1 MTRAIVF
8 LMSSMHICNADKAL
22 TNKPM
27 SSIFSS
33 DNKEATQTGIY
44 AVLTMAACVPLYFG
58 IDTYLNTIGAAHDE
72 ALAVAAT
79 SVLLGC
85 IYIGRHL
92 ATIWSARQR
101 EIPKN
106 VLNGLAIAIAVCF
119 VWLFIHADLE
129 LHDFPGLNLLLYWVP
144 FLTIGLS
151 IGALIKLFRMS
162 TKKELEAAKTQA
174 AQSQSELHLLQSQLS
189 PHFLF
194 NTLNNMYGLSIT
206 QHEKIPSL
214 ILKLSDLL
222 RYSVYEANETYVPLK
237 DELAYIHNYID
248 FEQLRIGDRLE
259 LKTDIE
265 TLSSNDIRIAPMLLI
280 VFIENAFKHSKN
292 TSEPKVF
299 IEIRLKIWGNSILF
313 YLKNS
318 HNRSIAN
325 EQTVEKHSGFGLANV
340 KKRLQLLYPNQHDLA
355 IENEENHY
363 TVNLRL
369 NLR

>member
-1 MTRAIVF
+1 
-8 LMSSMHICNADKAL
+8 
-22 TNKPM
+22 M
-27 SSIFSS
+27 SSIFDIS
-33 DNKEATQTGIY
+33 NKEATQTGIY
-44 AVLTMAACVPLYFG
+44 VVLTAAACVPVFFG
-58 IDTYLNTIGAAHDE
+58 IDAYLNMIGTAHDE
-72 ALAVAAT
+72 AVAVAAT
-79 SVLLGC
+79 LVLFGC
-85 IYIGRHL
+85 IFTGRHL

-101 EIPKN
+101 EIPKD
-106 VLNGLAIAIAVCF
+106 VLNGLAITIAVCF
-119 VWLFIHADLE
+119 VWLFIHADFE
-129 LHDFPGLNLLLYWVP
+129 LDDFRGLNLLLYWTP
-144 FLTIGLS
+144 FLTIGLCM
-151 IGALIKLFRMS
+151 GALVKLFRMS
-162 TKKELEAAKTQA
+162 TRKELEAAKTQA

-206 QHEKIPSL
+206 QHEKIPAL

-265 TLSSNDIRIAPMLLI
+265 NLASKDIRIAPMLLI

-292 TSEPKVF
+292 TSEPTVF
-299 IEIRLKIWGNSILF
+299 IEIRVKVWGNSILF

-318 HNRSIAN
+318 HNRTATN

-340 KKRLQLLYPNQHDLA
+340 KKRLQLLYPNQHDLT

>member
-1 MTRAIVF
+1 
-8 LMSSMHICNADKAL
+8 
-22 TNKPM
+22 M
-27 SSIFSS
+27 SSIFNS
-33 DNKEATQTGIY
+33 DNKEATQIGIY
-44 AVLTMAACVPLYFG
+44 VVLTAAACVPVFFG
-58 IDTYLNTIGAAHDE
+58 IDSYLNMIGAAHDE
-72 ALAVAAT
+72 AIATAAT
-79 SVLLGC
+79 LVLFGC

-119 VWLFIHADLE
+119 VSLFIHADFQFQG
-129 LHDFPGLNLLLYWVP
+129 FPGINLLLYWIP
-144 FLTIGLS
+144 FLAIGLCA
-151 IGALIKLFRMS
+151 GALIKLFRMS

-174 AQSQSELHLLQSQLS
+174 AQSQSELHMLQSQLS

-206 QHEKIPSL
+206 QHEKIPPL

-222 RYSVYEANETYVPLK
+222 RYSVYEATETYVPLQ

-265 TLSSNDIRIAPMLLI
+265 NITGSDIRIAPMLLI

-292 TSEPKVF
+292 TAEPKIF

-318 HNRSIAN
+318 HSRSAIN
-325 EQTVEKHSGFGLANV
+325 EPTVEKHSGFGLPNV
-340 KKRLQLLYPNQHDLA
+340 RKRLQLLYPNQHDLV
-355 IENEENHY
+355 IENEATHY

>member
-1 MTRAIVF
+1 
-8 LMSSMHICNADKAL
+8 
-22 TNKPM
+22 M
-27 SSIFSS
+27 SSIFNI
-33 DNKEATQTGIY
+33 DNKEATQIGIY
-44 AVLTMAACVPLYFG
+44 TVLTAAASVPVFFG
-58 IDTYLNTIGAAHDE
+58 LDAYLNMIGAAHDE
-72 ALAVAAT
+72 AVATALT
-79 SVLLGC
+79 LVLFGC

-92 ATIWSARQR
+92 ATIWSTRQR
-101 EIPKN
+101 EIHKK
-106 VLNGLAIAIAVCF
+106 VLNGLAIAIAACF
-119 VWLFIHADLE
+119 VWLFIHADFQFQG
-129 LHDFPGLNLLLYWVP
+129 FPGINLLFYWIP
-144 FLTIGLS
+144 FLTIGLCS
-151 IGALIKLFRMS
+151 GALIKLFRMS
-162 TKKELEAAKTQA
+162 TRKELEAAKTQA

-206 QHEKIPSL
+206 QHEKIPPL

-265 TLSSNDIRIAPMLLI
+265 SITGNDIRIAPMLLI

-292 TSEPKVF
+292 TSEPTVF
-299 IEIRLKIWGNSILF
+299 IEIRLKVWGNSILF

-318 HNRSIAN
+318 HNRSAVN

-340 KKRLQLLYPNQHDLA
+340 KKRLHLLYPNQHDLT
-355 IENEENHY
+355 IENEEAHY

>member
-1 MTRAIVF
+1 M
-8 LMSSMHICNADKAL
+8 N
-22 TNKPM
+22 
-27 SSIFSS
+27 SIFNAN
-33 DNKEATQTGIY
+33 NKEATQTGIY
-44 AVLTMAACVPLYFG
+44 VVLTAAACVPVFFG
-58 IDTYLNTIGAAHDE
+58 IDTYLNMIGAAHDE
-72 ALAVAAT
+72 ALATAAT
-79 SVLLGC
+79 LVLFGC

-92 ATIWSARQR
+92 ATIWSARR
-101 EIPKN
+101 RDIPKN
-106 VLNGLAIAIAVCF
+106 VLNELAIAIAVCF
-119 VWLFIHADLE
+119 VWLFIHADFQF
-129 LHDFPGLNLLLYWVP
+129 HDFPGINLLLYWIP
-144 FLTIGLS
+144 FLAIGLCTGS
-151 IGALIKLFRMS
+151 LIKLFRMS
-162 TKKELEAAKTQA
+162 TRKELEAAKTQA

-206 QHEKIPSL
+206 QHEKIPQL

-265 TLSSNDIRIAPMLLI
+265 SIAGTDIRIAPMLLI

-292 TSEPKVF
+292 TAEPKVF

-318 HNRSIAN
+318 HSHSAAN
-325 EQTVEKHSGFGLANV
+325 ESTMEKHSGFGLANV
-340 KKRLQLLYPNQHDLA
+340 KKRLQLLYPKQHDLV
-355 IENEENHY
+355 IENEATYY

>member
-1 MTRAIVF
+1 M
-8 LMSSMHICNADKAL
+8 N
-22 TNKPM
+22 
-27 SSIFSS
+27 SIFNG

-44 AVLTMAACVPLYFG
+44 VVLTAATSVPVFFG
-58 IDTYLNTIGAAHDE
+58 IDTYLNTIGAPHDE
-72 ALAVAAT
+72 ALATAAT
-79 SVLLGC
+79 LVFLGC

-106 VLNGLAIAIAVCF
+106 VLNGLAIAIEVCF
-119 VWLFIHADLE
+119 VWLFIHADFQFE
-129 LHDFPGLNLLLYWVP
+129 RFPGINLLFYWIP
-144 FLTIGLS
+144 FLTIGLCA
-151 IGALIKLFRMS
+151 GALIKLFRMR
-162 TKKELEAAKTQA
+162 TRKELEAAKTQA

-265 TLSSNDIRIAPMLLI
+265 SLTSTDIRIAPMLLI

-292 TSEPKVF
+292 TSEPVVF
-299 IEIRLKIWGNSILF
+299 IEIRLKVWGNSILF

-318 HNRSIAN
+318 HSRSAVN

>member
-1 MTRAIVF
+1 
-8 LMSSMHICNADKAL
+8 MSN
-22 TNKPM
+22 
-27 SSIFSS
+27 IFNG
-33 DNKEATQTGIY
+33 DHKEATQTGIY
-44 AVLTMAACVPLYFG
+44 VVLTAAACVPVFFG
-58 IDTYLNTIGAAHDE
+58 IDTYLNMIGAAHDE
-72 ALAVAAT
+72 AVATAAT
-79 SVLLGC
+79 LALFGC
-85 IYIGRHL
+85 IYMGRHL
-92 ATIWSARQR
+92 ATIWSVRQR
-101 EIPKN
+101 EIRKT
-106 VLNGLAIAIAVCF
+106 VLNGLATVIAICF
-119 VWLFIHADLE
+119 VWLFIHADFE
-129 LHDFPGLNLLLYWVP
+129 FQEFPAINLLFYWIP
-144 FLTIGLS
+144 FLGIGLCS
-151 IGALIKLFRMS
+151 GALIKLFRMS
-162 TKKELEAAKTQA
+162 TRKELEAAKTQA

-206 QHEKIPSL
+206 QHEKIPPL

-248 FEQLRIGDRLE
+248 FEQLRIGDRLN

-265 TLSSNDIRIAPMLLI
+265 NIKSNDIRIAPMLLI

-292 TSEPKVF
+292 TSEPEVF
-299 IEIRLKIWGNSILF
+299 IEIRLKVWGNSVLF

-318 HNRSIAN
+318 HNRSIIN
-325 EQTVEKHSGFGLANV
+325 EQTVEKHSGFGLVNV

-355 IENEENHY
+355 IENEESSY

>member
-1 MTRAIVF
+1 
-8 LMSSMHICNADKAL
+8 
-22 TNKPM
+22 M
-27 SSIFSS
+27 SSIFNS
-33 DNKEATQTGIY
+33 DNKEATQIGIY
-44 AVLTMAACVPLYFG
+44 VVLTAAACVPAFFG
-58 IDTYLNTIGAAHDE
+58 IDAYLNIIGAAHDE
-72 ALAVAAT
+72 AVATAAT
-79 SVLLGC
+79 LVLFGC

-101 EIPKN
+101 EIPRN
-106 VLNGLAIAIAVCF
+106 VLNGLALAIAVCF
-119 VWLFIHADLE
+119 VWLFVHVDLQFE
-129 LHDFPGLNLLLYWVP
+129 TFRGINLLLYFMP
-144 FLTIGLS
+144 FLMIGLCT
-151 IGALIKLFRMS
+151 GALIKLFRMS
-162 TKKELEAAKTQA
+162 TRKELEAAKTQA

-259 LKTDIE
+259 LKTDME
-265 TLSSNDIRIAPMLLI
+265 SLTNNDIRIAPMLLI

-292 TSEPKVF
+292 TSEPTVF
-299 IEIRLKIWGNSILF
+299 IEIRLKVWGNSILF
-313 YLKNS
+313 YLRNS
-318 HNRSIAN
+318 HNRSDIHA
-325 EQTVEKHSGFGLANV
+325 QTVEKHSGFGLANV

-355 IENEENHY
+355 IENEETQY

>member
-1 MTRAIVF
+1 
-8 LMSSMHICNADKAL
+8 
-22 TNKPM
+22 M
-27 SSIFSS
+27 SSIFNS

-44 AVLTMAACVPLYFG
+44 VVLTMAASVPVFFG
-58 IDTYLNTIGAAHDE
+58 IDTYLNMIGAPHDE

-79 SVLLGC
+79 SVLFGC

-101 EIPKN
+101 EIPKK
-106 VLNGLAIAIAVCF
+106 VLNGLAVAIAF
-119 VWLFIHADLE
+119 FFIWLFIHADFQFQG
-129 LHDFPGLNLLLYWVP
+129 FPGINLLLYWIP
-144 FLTIGLS
+144 FLTIGLCA
-151 IGALIKLFRMS
+151 GALIKLFRMS
-162 TKKELEAAKTQA
+162 TRKELEAAKTQA
-174 AQSQSELHLLQSQLS
+174 AQSQSELHMLQSQLS

-206 QHEKIPSL
+206 QHEKIPPL

-222 RYSVYEANETYVPLK
+222 RYSVYEATETYVPLQ
-237 DELAYIHNYID
+237 DELAYIYNYID

-265 TLSSNDIRIAPMLLI
+265 SIAGTDIRIAPMLLI

-292 TSEPKVF
+292 TIEPKVF

-318 HNRSIAN
+318 HSRSAAN
-325 EQTVEKHSGFGLANV
+325 EPTVEKHSGFGLMNLR
-340 KKRLQLLYPNQHDLA
+340 KRLQLLYPNQHDLV
-355 IENEENHY
+355 IENEATHY